1 MLTGVLVIAFP
12 VSVFSDLWSHEL
24 KKMDDFDPYSTANY
38 ENLPGGGSPCLAD
51 ETETNTR
58 TTQPTFAVGRQPL
71 SAPEQSISSKTS
83 VLDSS
88 AWAASEPHILMQ
100 KEDVRDIFLCLAS
113 IQSQERRIR
122 SIMRKYELVDTNIDR
137 EIAH

>member
-1 MLTGVLVIAFP
+1 MMTGVLVIAFP

-24 KKMDDFDPYSTANY
+24 KKMDDFEPYSAGNY
-38 ENLPGGGSPCLAD
+38 ENLPGGSSPCLAD

-58 TTQPTFAVGRQPL
+58 MTQPTLAAGRRSL
-71 SAPEQSISSKTS
+71 LVPEQTISSNTS
-83 VLDSS
+83 VLDYS
-88 AWAASEPHILMQ
+88 ARAASEPHILMQ

-122 SIMRKYELVDTNIDR
+122 SIMRKYELVDNNIDR